1 VHKQYTLEYYII
13 VPRVLLKV
21 PRLFFFFFFF
31 FSIFFFFFFFFSLD
45 LVPKHTHTPQALFSF
60 CEWMMMPIFC
70 SCIRMSKVGGNMKC
84 VTSLAYLKL
93 TRGEDA
99 AWLRAQVHSKD

>member
-1 VHKQYTLEYYII
+1 
-13 VPRVLLKV
+13 
-21 PRLFFFFFFF
+21 
-31 FSIFFFFFFFFSLD
+31 
-45 LVPKHTHTPQALFSF
+45 
-60 CEWMMMPIFC
+60 
-70 SCIRMSKVGGNMKC
+70 MSKVGGNMKC